1 MMKKTNFENFTIER
15 DVSWMF
21 FNHRILEE
29 AQKKSVPLL
38 ERLSFLG
45 IYSNNLDEFFR
56 VRMASL
62 NRFKE
67 YAKKQS
73 KSEYAK
79 ICQTL
84 KIINTLNKQYAKE
97 YEQIILQV
105 QNALKAEKIFL
116 LKEME
121 LNGEQQEFIQKLYYE
136 KLSGYI
142 SPVWL
147 NTLKGLSNTADDCV
161 HLVVQADEK
170 FALMELPVSKFG
182 RFIRLPDKNDKIC
195 LMYLDDVVRVCL
207 PYVFQG
213 MGFKTFSAY
222 SFKFTKD
229 AEIEIDNDFST
240 GFVQEISK
248 GVKNRK
254 KGEPIRVLYDSSMPK
269 KALEKLLEKL
279 KIDNL
284 DTVLASGRYQ
294 NHKDLIR
301 FPDCGRKDLKY
312 PLWQPIR
319 KKEFESESMLQLVS
333 ERDRF
338 IHVPYHS
345 FDSYIQLLREAAIH
359 PEIKSIKTT
368 LYRLAK
374 DSQVIQ
380 ALMCAAQNGKKVTV
394 IIELLARFDETSN
407 INWGKKMNEAG
418 IRVIYGVQGL
428 KIHSKITYIE
438 SKQKSVAVIST
449 GNFHEGNAKVYTD
462 FLMMTSRK
470 NIVSEVAKVFDFI
483 ERPYKPVKFKEL
495 IVSPNDM
502 RKKLLHL
509 IDVEIKNKR
518 EGKNAYILGKINH
531 VVDLKIIKKLYEA
544 SNVGVSIQMLVRG
557 NSSVMTGIPG
567 VSENI
572 RFQGIIDRYLEHS
585 RILIFC
591 NGGDEK
597 YFIGSADWMPRN
609 FDKRIEVLAP
619 VYDAL
624 LKQDLKRIVSFGLK
638 DSKQGRIVDGS
649 GKNSSVE
656 NSEGKNFRSQEKL
669 YDFYKKENK

>member
-1 MMKKTNFENFTIER
+1 MKKTNFENFTIER

-97 YEQIILQV
+97 YEQTILQV
-105 QNALKAEKIFL
+105 QNALKAEKILL
-116 LKEME
+116 LKETE

-142 SPVWL
+142 SLVWL

-195 LMYLDDVVRVCL
+195 LMYLGDVVRVCL

-213 MGFKTFSAY
+213 MEFKTFSAY

-394 IIELLARFDETSN
+394 VIELLARFDETSN

-509 IDVEIKNKR
+509 IDVEIKNKQ

-544 SNVGVSIQMLVRG
+544 SNAGVSIQMLVRG

-609 FDKRIEVLAP
+609 FDKRIEVLSP
-619 VYDAL
+619 VYDEL

-656 NSEGKNFRSQEKL
+656 NPEGKNFRSQEKL

>member
-1 MMKKTNFENFTIER
+1 MNFENYTIER

-56 VRMASL
+56 VRIASL
-62 NRFKE
+62 NRFME

-79 ICQTL
+79 VCQTL
-84 KIINTLNKQYAKE
+84 KIVNTLNKQYAKE
-97 YEQIILQV
+97 YEETIARV
-105 QNALKAEKIFL
+105 QEALAAEKIFL
-116 LKEME
+116 LKETE
-121 LNGEQQEFIQKLYYE
+121 LNDGQKEFIQKLYYE
-136 KLSGYI
+136 KLSGYL

-147 NTLKGLSNTADDCV
+147 NALKGLSNTADDCV

-170 FALMELPVSKFG
+170 FALIELPVAKFG

-213 MGFKTFSAY
+213 MLFRNFSAY

-254 KGEPIRVLYDSSMPK
+254 KGEPIRILYDGNMPK
-269 KALEKLLEKL
+269 KALEKLLGKL

-312 PLWQPIR
+312 PAWQPIR
-319 KKEFESESMLQLVS
+319 KKEFENASMLQLVA
-333 ERDRF
+333 EKDRF

-380 ALMCAAQNGKKVTV
+380 ALMCAAQNRKKVTV
-394 IIELLARFDETSN
+394 VIELLARFDETSN
-407 INWGKKMNEAG
+407 ISWSKKMNEAG
-418 IRVIYGVQGL
+418 IRVIFGVQGL

-438 SKQKSVAVIST
+438 SRQKNVAVIST

-470 NIVSEVAKVFDFI
+470 NIVGEVAKVFDFI

-509 IDVEIKNKR
+509 IDTEIKNKR

-531 VVDLKIIKKLYEA
+531 IVDLKIIKKLYEA
-544 SNVGVSIQMLVRG
+544 SGAGVPVHMLVRG
-557 NSSVMTGIPG
+557 NSSVITGVPG

-591 NGGDEK
+591 NGDDEK

-619 VYDAL
+619 VYDEI
-624 LKQDLKRIVSFGLK
+624 LKQDLKRIVSFGLN
-638 DSKQGRIVDGS
+638 DSRQGRIVDGS
-649 GKNSSVE
+649 GKNTSVE
-656 NSEGKNFRSQEKL
+656 NRENRNFRSQEKL